1 MAYRSLDEWD
11 RLQQFNFDFS
21 PVAQGSPAFSAANV
35 AQDLASR
42 PTIVLQPPIPTGTGD
57 LFLEGSF
64 GEPVSDNPTE
74 ALIAVGQ
81 RISSETLGIAPKA
94 ENLRVTRSES
104 SLTGVHLMATQTVE
118 YLPVYGSEITIH
130 LDNEKRAYALT
141 GRPFPEALGARLNR
155 PPEKHTD
162 PASVVS
168 NFLKLPLS
176 VVVVEEVAAEVDR
189 SFVPCFLVD
198 GQTYEPFGCWRA
210 LVSFDGALL
219 AIYNIASAFYAEA
232 NAFLQ
237 NPFRGSMTRVRLDNL
252 ADRTRLNG
260 RYASVKSRSDADVS
274 SPNGMFLYAE
284 TDLSFDEPN
293 LYFFLDQFRN
303 TCESRLG
310 ISENESTFLAKN
322 ATFNPIVGH
331 VHDPYATNNAFYS
344 PRDGQLY
351 FGDINIDDVERYTS
365 RSHDIVIHEF
375 GHAIS
380 DSICKL
386 GQTFLHTQSRAMSE
400 GYSDYFA
407 ASMLNNSV
415 IGDYFMN
422 DPLGFRN
429 CENNKRFPAGYAGEE
444 HDVGEVW
451 SGFLWSLRQDPDVGR
466 GVADVLALQSLY
478 FLGPW
483 RTMWQGMEAVVLADR
498 RLFPADDIGTIGRH
512 EANIRAAFNARIP

>member
-1 MAYRSLDEWD
+1 MAYQSLNEWD

-21 PVAQGSPAFSAANV
+21 PIAQGSPTFSEANV
-35 AQDLASR
+35 VQDLASR
-42 PTIVLQPPIPTGTGD
+42 PTIVLQPPISTETKD
-57 LFLEGSF
+57 LFIEGSF

-81 RISSETLGIAPKA
+81 RISSETLGIASKA

-104 SLTGVHLMATQTVE
+104 SLIGAHLIATQTVE
-118 YLPVYGSEITIH
+118 YLPIFGSEITIH
-130 LDNEKRAYALT
+130 LDNERRAYALT

-155 PPEKHTD
+155 PPEKHSD

-168 NFLKLPLS
+168 NYLELPLS
-176 VVVVEEVAAEVDR
+176 GAVVEEVAIDVDE

-210 LVSFDGALL
+210 LVSFDGSLL
-219 AIYNIASAFYAEA
+219 AIYNIASASYAEA

-252 ADRTRLNG
+252 TDQTGLNG
-260 RYASVKSRSDADVS
+260 LYALVKNRSSAEVS
-274 SPNGMFLYAE
+274 SQNGMFVYAE
-284 TDLSFDEPN
+284 TDPSFDEPN
-293 LYFFLDQFRN
+293 LYFFLDQLRN
-303 TCESRLG
+303 TCQNRLG
-310 ISENESTFLAKN
+310 ISENGSTFLSKN

-331 VHDPYATNNAFYS
+331 VHEPDSPNNAFYN
-344 PRDGQLY
+344 PGDGQLY
-351 FGDINIDDVERYTS
+351 FGDIDIDDMERYTS
-365 RSHDIVIHEF
+365 RSRDIVIHEF

-380 DSICKL
+380 DSICRL
-386 GQTFLHTQSRAMSE
+386 GRTFPHTQSRAMSE

-407 ASMLNNSV
+407 ASMLDNPV

-422 DPLGFRN
+422 DPSGFRN
-429 CENNKRFPAGYAGEE
+429 CQNDKHFPAGYVGRE

-451 SGFLWSLRQDPDVGR
+451 SGFLWSLRQNSDVGR

-512 EANIRAAFNARIP
+512 EADIRAAFNARIP